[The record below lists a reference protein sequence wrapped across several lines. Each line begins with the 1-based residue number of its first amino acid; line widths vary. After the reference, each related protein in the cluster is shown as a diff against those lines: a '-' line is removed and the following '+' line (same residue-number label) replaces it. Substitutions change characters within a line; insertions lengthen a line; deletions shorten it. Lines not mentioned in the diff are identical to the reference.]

1 MNQDR
6 KKKARF
12 LRFVGIV
19 CWFLALFML
28 LSDRDT
34 DKKQEAE
41 QNAIVS
47 QTETETED
55 DGKVNTIIMPTND

>member
-1 MNQDR
+1 MNQDK

-28 LSDRDT
+28 LDGRND

-47 QTETETED
+47 QTETDTED
-55 DGKVNTIIMPTND
+55 DGKISTIVMPTN

>member
-1 MNQDR
+1 MNQDK

-12 LRFVGIV
+12 LRFIGIV

-28 LSDRDT
+28 LDGRND

-47 QTETETED
+47 QTETDTED
-55 DGKVNTIIMPTND
+55 DGKISTIVMPTN